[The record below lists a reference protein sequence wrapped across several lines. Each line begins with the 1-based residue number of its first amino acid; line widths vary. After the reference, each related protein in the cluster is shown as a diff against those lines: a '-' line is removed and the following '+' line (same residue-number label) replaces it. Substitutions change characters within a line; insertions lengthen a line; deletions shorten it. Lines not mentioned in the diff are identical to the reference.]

1 MDKFDNLTSSVL
13 TRASPGTGIDLRKK
27 FWSVFGRSHMINES
41 QSWVGRTNFRGE
53 YRPDTHLSQTLWYID
68 LATWCTYIIGQ
79 QKVFGCDI
87 ISNVI
92 KRYED
97 KNCYYVSFFR
107 NMHFLMFYLGLM
119 IEVDLMNKWETIDCK
134 V

>member
-13 TRASPGTGIDLRKK
+13 TRASPGNLI
-27 FWSVFGRSHMINES
+27 
-41 QSWVGRTNFRGE
+41 
-53 YRPDTHLSQTLWYID
+53 WYID

-97 KNCYYVSFFR
+97 KNCYYVSFLR
-107 NMHFLMFYLGLM
+107 NMHFFNVLPWPH
-119 IEVDLMNKWETIDCK
+119 D
-134 V
+134 